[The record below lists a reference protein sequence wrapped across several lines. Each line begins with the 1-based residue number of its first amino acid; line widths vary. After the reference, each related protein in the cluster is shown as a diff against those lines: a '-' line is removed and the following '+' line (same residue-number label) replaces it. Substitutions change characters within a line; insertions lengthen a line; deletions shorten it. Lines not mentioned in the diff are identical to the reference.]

1 MFLYKCGLVQN
12 NLRKGR
18 LVMGYALFCNR
29 KLMLTSRLSDLQVE
43 LDSVARQKQNL
54 LDYEAAIADG
64 EVTVD
69 ERCSNVILSGH
80 FDQIESIWVAKEG
93 SNGMDGEW
101 TDVMTRE
108 VGGAMTSYYDNNPQ
122 ATEEEA
128 AKAQQQYEEAA
139 RKALRQNYV
148 KEVETKRLAAIE
160 NQLDQMQKKLETKI
174 SATQQELQSVEQA
187 EAQAIQNATPKYA
200 GVG

>member
-1 MFLYKCGLVQN
+1 
-12 NLRKGR
+12 
-18 LVMGYALFCNR
+18 
-29 KLMLTSRLSDLQVE
+29 
-43 LDSVARQKQNL
+43 
-54 LDYEAAIADG
+54 
-64 EVTVD
+64 
-69 ERCSNVILSGH
+69 
-80 FDQIESIWVAKEG
+80 
-93 SNGMDGEW
+93 MDGEW

>member
-1 MFLYKCGLVQN
+1 
-12 NLRKGR
+12 
-18 LVMGYALFCNR
+18 MGYALFCNR